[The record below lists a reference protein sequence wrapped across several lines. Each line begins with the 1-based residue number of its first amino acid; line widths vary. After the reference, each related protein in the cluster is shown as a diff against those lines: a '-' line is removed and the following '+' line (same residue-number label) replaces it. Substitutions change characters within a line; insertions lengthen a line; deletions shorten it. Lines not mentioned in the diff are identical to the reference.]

1 MSLNVLKILYLV
13 LFDSFIELSVNSVN
27 CMIPVDPLC
36 DAAHFPDLT
45 NGQE

>member
-13 LFDSFIELSVNSVN
+13 LFEGFIELSVNSVN

-36 DAAHFPDLT
+36 DAVHFSDLMS
-45 NGQE
+45 GQE